1 MKRFS
6 KSTHGA
12 VAELNITPLL
22 DLAWVLLVV
31 FILTTTAALQ
41 GIEVKLPESTPNNTT
56 IDQNKVRAISI
67 KRTGEIYL
75 DDQKV
80 EVGELEG
87 ILRDLKKAKGSDFPM
102 IIRGDEHVEYK
113 YVVAVL
119 DALQKVPIEDV
130 GLATKLLTDSGN

>member
-41 GIEVKLPESTPNNTT
+41 GIEVQLPQSAPNNTS
-56 IDQNKVRAISI
+56 IDENKVKAISI
-67 KRTGEIYL
+67 KKTGDIYL

-80 EVGELEG
+80 SVEELAG
-87 ILRDLKKAKGSDFPM
+87 ILRDLKQAKGNDFPV

-130 GLATKLLTDSGN
+130 GLATKLLSESGS

>member
-41 GIEVKLPESTPNNTT
+41 GIEVQLPKSSPNNTT
-56 IDQNKVRAISI
+56 IDENKVKAISI
-67 KRTGEIYL
+67 KKTGDVYL

-87 ILRDLKKAKGSDFPM
+87 ILRDLKKAKGNDFPVV
-102 IIRGDEHVEYK
+102 IRGDEHVEYK

-130 GLATKLLTDSGN
+130 GLATKLLSDSGS

>member
-41 GIEVKLPESTPNNTT
+41 GIEVQLPQSTPNSTT
-56 IDQNKVRAISI
+56 IDEKKVRAISI
-67 KRTGEIYL
+67 KKSGEIYL

-80 EVGELEG
+80 EIRELEG
-87 ILRDLKKAKGSDFPM
+87 ILRNLKQAKGNDFPM

-130 GLATKLLTDSGN
+130 GLATKLLSDSGS

>member
-6 KSTHGA
+6 KSIPGA

-22 DLAWVLLVV
+22 DLAWVMLVV

-41 GIEVKLPESTPNNTT
+41 GIEVQLPQSTPNNTS
-56 IDQNKVRAISI
+56 IDEKKVRAISI
-67 KRTGEIYL
+67 KKTGEVYL
-75 DDQKV
+75 DDQMVKV
-80 EVGELEG
+80 EELEG
-87 ILRDLKKAKGSDFPM
+87 ILRSLKQAKGNEFPV

-130 GLATKLLTDSGN
+130 GLATKLLSDSGS

>member
-41 GIEVKLPESTPNNTT
+41 GIEVQLPKSTPNSTT
-56 IDQNKVRAISI
+56 IDENKVRAISI
-67 KRTGEIYL
+67 KRTGEVFL

-130 GLATKLLTDSGN
+130 GLATKLLTDSGS

>member
-41 GIEVKLPESTPNNTT
+41 GIEVQLPQSAPNNTS
-56 IDQNKVRAISI
+56 IDENKVKAISI
-67 KRTGEIYL
+67 KKTGDIYL

-80 EVGELEG
+80 SVEELAG
-87 ILRDLKKAKGSDFPM
+87 IFRDLKQAKGNDFPV

-130 GLATKLLTDSGN
+130 GLATKLLSESGS

>member
-22 DLAWVLLVV
+22 DFAWVLLVV

-41 GIEVKLPESTPNNTT
+41 GIEVQLPQSTPNSTT
-56 IDQNKVRAISI
+56 IDEKKVRAISI
-67 KRTGEIYL
+67 KKSGEIYL

-80 EVGELEG
+80 EIRELEG
-87 ILRDLKKAKGSDFPM
+87 ILRNLKQAKGNDFPM

-113 YVVAVL
+113 
-119 DALQKVPIEDV
+119 
-130 GLATKLLTDSGN
+130 